1 MTAPPQ
7 TSAPAT
13 QTTHWHARKADEAL
27 ADLQTDAARGLAP
40 EEAQQRRAKH
50 GDNKLAEAPPVSRVK
65 RFLAQ
70 FTQLVIWILIAAA
83 IISGWMKEWTD
94 TIVIVAIVLL
104 NGILG
109 YLQEQKADEA
119 LAALRR
125 MSMPHAKALRGGAL
139 QNIAAPELVPGDRV
153 ELEAGDHIPAD
164 LRLISTV
171 GFRVVEAALTGES
184 NPVDKES
191 GVVLEAD
198 TPLGERAN
206 MAYMGT
212 TASAGKASAVVVAT
226 GMQTELGQIAGLLQ
240 RQQAEPTPLQKQLAG
255 LGRVLVVVCL
265 VIVGVI
271 FIVQI
276 ARGSAIQEAFL
287 LSISLAVAAVPEGL
301 PAVVTIAL
309 ALGLQR
315 MARRHALIRKLPS
328 VETLGSVTII
338 CTDKTGTLTRN
349 EMTVREIFAGLGEF
363 EITGVGYT
371 PTGDFRLR
379 GSQSAIS
386 DPLGHSDLVQVLTI
400 GAWANYARL
409 EPPGTMLDE
418 PPNES
423 PVGRALP
430 ADLPADASSISWR
443 LTGDPTE
450 GALVAVAL
458 KAGILT
464 ANRDHQLLYEIPFD
478 SDRKR
483 MSVVGRAEGGR
494 GTMYT
499 KGAPE
504 VVLSLCSFER
514 MDGQVIPLTA
524 ERKTKILRTNSD
536 MAGRA
541 LRVLALAYREFP
553 DVWPHECPEADLV
566 FAGLAGLFD
575 PPREE
580 VRDAVA
586 KCHAAGIRPVMI
598 TGDHPATALAVA
610 CELGIACKTDQVLA
624 GRKLDDLNDEQLR
637 EQVPLTAVFARVTA
651 EHKLRIVRA
660 WQQREQIVAMTGDG
674 VNDAPA
680 VKAADIG
687 IAMGRGGTDVTR
699 EAAAMVLTDDN
710 FATIVAA
717 IEEGRGIF
725 DNIRKFIQYL
735 LGCNTG
741 EVLFMLVGA
750 LVGWPPPLTAIQ
762 ILWINLVTDALPA
775 LALGLE
781 PPEPDIMSRC
791 PRPTSE
797 GVITRNRG
805 LVMLLHGTLIAGATI
820 AGFAM
825 VYRNNHDLLIR
836 AQTVAFCILSYS
848 QLFYSFSCRSQRYT
862 MPELGLF
869 TNRHLLWAI
878 VISGLLQLAVFL
890 PFVRTVFKVEGNLGW
905 DWALI
910 LGLSL
915 VPVTII
921 EVGKLVRAG
930 YRRRKRSA
938 AR

>member
-1 MTAPPQ
+1 MTASPQ
-7 TSAPAT
+7 NIAPSP
-13 QTTHWHARKADEAL
+13 QTTHWHSRKTDETL
-27 ADLQTDAARGLAP
+27 AELQTDPARGLTP
-40 EEAQQRRAKH
+40 EEAQERRAKY
-50 GDNKLAEAPPVSRVK
+50 GDNKLAEARPVSRIK

-83 IISGWMKEWTD
+83 IVSGWMKEWTD

-104 NGILG
+104 NGVLG

-125 MSMPHAKALRGGAL
+125 MSMPHAKTLRGGVL
-139 QNIAAPELVPGDRV
+139 QNVAATELVPGDRV
-153 ELEAGDHIPAD
+153 ELEAGDSIPAD
-164 LRLISTV
+164 LRLIGTV

-191 GVVLEAD
+191 GVVLEPDAA
-198 TPLGERAN
+198 LGERAN

-240 RQQAEPTPLQKQLAG
+240 RQQTEPTPLQKQLTG
-255 LGRVLVVVCL
+255 LGRLLVVVCL
-265 VIVGVI
+265 VIVGII
-271 FIVQI
+271 FLIQI
-276 ARGSAIQEAFL
+276 SRGSAIQDAFL

-349 EMTVREIFAGLGEF
+349 EMTVREIVAGAGEF
-363 EITGVGYT
+363 DVTGIGYT
-371 PTGDFRLR
+371 PTGDFRPR
-379 GSQSAIS
+379 GSDTPLS
-386 DPLGHSDLVQVLTI
+386 DPLGHPDLVQVLTI
-400 GAWANYARL
+400 GAWANYAHL
-409 EPPGTMLDE
+409 EASGDPHNDIPASQT
-418 PPNES
+418 
-423 PVGRALP
+423 VGWAP
-430 ADLPADASSISWR
+430 PADAATTSWR

-478 SDRKR
+478 SERKR
-483 MSVVGRAEGGR
+483 MSVVGRVEGGR

-514 MDGQVIPLTA
+514 LDGQVIPLTA
-524 ERKTKILRTNSD
+524 ERRTKILKANSD

-553 DVWPHECPEADLV
+553 DVWPHACPEADLV

-610 CELGIACKTDQVLA
+610 CELGIACKTDQVLS
-624 GRKLDDLNDEQLR
+624 GRKLDDVNDEQLR
-637 EQVPLTAVFARVTA
+637 EQVPQTAVFARVTA
-651 EHKLRIVRA
+651 QHKLRIVRA
-660 WQQREQIVAMTGDG
+660 WQERGQIVAMTGDG

-750 LVGWPPPLTAIQ
+750 IADWRPPLTAIQ

-781 PPEPDIMSRC
+781 PPEPDIMKRC
-791 PRPTSE
+791 PRPTNE

-805 LVMLLHGTLIAGATI
+805 LAMLLHGTLIAGATV

-825 VYRNNHDLLIR
+825 VYRNNQDHLKR

-848 QLFYSFSCRSQRYT
+848 QLFYSLSCRSQRYT

-869 TNRHLLWAI
+869 TNWPLLWAI
-878 VISGLLQLAVFL
+878 LISGLLQLAVFL
-890 PFVRTVFKVEGNLGW
+890 PFARNVFKVEGNLGW

-915 VPVTII
+915 LPVTII
-921 EVGKLVRAG
+921 EVWKLARAG
-930 YRRRKRSA
+930 YRRKRKSTA
-938 AR
+938 K